1 MQLTRLHSDKSHE
14 SILKSCVVHFR
25 YDEAG
30 NTHGRPE
37 IIPPSPTRLAWDFH
51 NEQLL
56 KTIDE
61 AYDDAQKV
69 LSVSQSFPCVAYD
82 Y

>member
-1 MQLTRLHSDKSHE
+1 VT
-14 SILKSCVVHFR
+14 SIKFR
-25 YDEAG
+25 YDEDG

-37 IIPPSPTRLAWDFH
+37 IIPPAPSRLQWDFH
-51 NEQLL
+51 NETLL

-69 LSVSQSFPCVAYD
+69 LNVSSCEAP
-82 Y
+82 